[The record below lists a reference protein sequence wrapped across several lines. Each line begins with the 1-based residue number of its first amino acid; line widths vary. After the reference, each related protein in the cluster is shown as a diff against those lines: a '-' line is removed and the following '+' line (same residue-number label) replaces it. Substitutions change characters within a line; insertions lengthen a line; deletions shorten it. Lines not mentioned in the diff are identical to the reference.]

1 MSKIKIIGYNQA
13 TLANDFVGLFRTHG
27 QSVEIIEPD
36 DFFQGNY
43 KDNDRF
49 VIAVTRDLG
58 LRQQL
63 ISTLDERSLSRAT
76 LVHQTCVIDPH
87 AEIGEGT
94 VISQFASALWRS
106 QVGRDCLIAPYCMI
120 AHQSSLGQ
128 GSLMQPG
135 AMIAGSTTIGSMCVL
150 GMRSNV
156 IDKLSI
162 CDWVEA
168 GAAALITKNIEQ
180 PGLYLGQPA
189 RRVNKQNES
198 FP

>member
-27 QSVEIIEPD
+27 QSIDIIEPD
-36 DFFQGNY
+36 DFLQGNY

-49 VIAVTRDLG
+49 VVAVTRDLE
-58 LRQQL
+58 LRKQL
-63 ISTLDERSLSRAT
+63 ITTLDERLLSRAT
-76 LVHQTCVIDPH
+76 LVHSSCVIDSH
-87 AEIGEGT
+87 AEVGEGS

-106 QVGRDCLIAPYCMI
+106 TIGRDCLVAPYCMI

-180 PGLYLGQPA
+180 SGLYLGQPA
-189 RRVNKQNES
+189 RRVNKQE
-198 FP
+198 

>member
-27 QSVEIIEPD
+27 QSINIIEPD

-43 KDNDRF
+43 KDNNQF
-49 VIAVTRDLG
+49 VVAVTRDLE
-58 LRQQL
+58 LRKQL
-63 ISTLDERSLSRAT
+63 IDELDKRLLSRAT
-76 LVHQTCVIDPH
+76 LVHPTAVIDPH
-87 AEIGEGT
+87 AEVGEGS

-106 QVGRDCLIAPYCMI
+106 TIGRDCLIAPYSMI

-135 AMIAGSTTIGSMCVL
+135 SMVAGSTTIGSMCVL

-156 IDKLSI
+156 IDKLSV

-168 GAAALITKNIEQ
+168 GATALITKNIDQ

-189 RRVNKQNES
+189 RRVNRQE
-198 FP
+198 